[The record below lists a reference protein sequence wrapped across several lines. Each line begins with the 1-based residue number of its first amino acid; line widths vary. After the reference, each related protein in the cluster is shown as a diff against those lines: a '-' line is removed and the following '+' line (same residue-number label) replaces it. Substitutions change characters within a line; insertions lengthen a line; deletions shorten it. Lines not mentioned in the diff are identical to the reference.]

1 MLAVS
6 SLQSTTSCTN
16 HREDHTGDIDLY
28 QPNALLDRLHRQM
41 LDLAQVLIRLLVPK
55 GEVDTSSGDAI
66 QHPVG
71 QGLMQM
77 WGLDFFRALQIRN
90 GARDTKYTVVGAG
103 GQA

>member
-6 SLQSTTSCTN
+6 SLQSTTSFAN
-16 HREDHTGDIDLY
+16 HRKDHNVGIDLY
-28 QPNALLDRLHRQM
+28 QPNALLEVPHRQR
-41 LDLAQVLIRLLVPK
+41 LDLAQVCVSLLAITV
-55 GEVDTSSGDAI
+55 EFDASSGYAI